1 MDKVFSGEAV
11 FRAYIGILWFFDKC
25 DQPLES
31 VIAAVQDAVDAVVQ
45 QTPVLGGVL
54 CTDANGCVAIDSTRV
69 CPVVVQRTLRPVPY
83 PLLEMKERGFDQS
96 QYPLVFDA
104 LAGPTP
110 DVDGLPVLNVH
121 AMELQCGGLVLAVQC
136 HHIAADAVAAAAIAQ
151 TISNACN
158 LQPAE
163 SPLWSDRSSIKKM
176 LLSHQ
181 PSPLPSELHILST
194 DYSKHLA
201 SNLQITGEFVSRQ
214 INITGSMLQQLKARG
229 TKCSANALAMA
240 LIWRAWTRALVAHG
254 STCPFTYSGGPAD
267 MRNRC
272 SPSSNMQHYIGNFIM
287 PMPMYASC
295 NFILDSKLQEVAAY
309 IQAAFRL
316 ASLGGLR
323 NHMDNANDVMIHL
336 AKTDAPAVTF
346 SNMAQLPLYD
356 LDFGTGVKP
365 TSVQLRSFNAPYMM
379 FAISD
384 GCGGLA
390 VNTTLPHRIYEAFIN
405 DTELS
410 TFANFVY

>member
-11 FRAYIGILWFFDKC
+11 FRAYIGILWFFDRC
-25 DQPLES
+25 DQPLDS
-31 VIAAVQDAVDAVVQ
+31 VVAVIQHAVDAVVQ

-54 CTDANGCVAIDSTRV
+54 CTDAKGCVAIDSTKV
-69 CPVVVQRTLRPVPY
+69 CSVVVQRTLQPVPY
-83 PLLEMKERGFDQS
+83 TLPEMKERGFAQS
-96 QYPLVFDA
+96 QFPLVFDA
-104 LAGPTP
+104 LIGPTP
-110 DVDGLPVLNVH
+110 NVDGLSVLNIH

-163 SPLWSDRSSIKKM
+163 SPLWSDRPSIKKM
-176 LLSHQ
+176 LSSHQ
-181 PSPLPSELHILST
+181 SSPLPSELHILST
-194 DYSKHLA
+194 DYSKHPA
-201 SNLQITGEFVSRQ
+201 SNLQITGEFVCRQ
-214 INITGSMLQQLKARG
+214 IKITGSALQQLKARDS
-229 TKCSANALAMA
+229 KCSANTLAMA
-240 LIWRAWTRALVAHG
+240 LIWRAWTRALVSHG

-272 SPSSNMQHYIGNFIM
+272 PQSSNMQHYIGNFIM
-287 PMPMYASC
+287 PMPMFVSRD
-295 NFILDSKLQEVAAY
+295 FILKYKLQAVAAY
-309 IQAAFRL
+309 IQADFRL

-356 LDFGTGVKP
+356 MEFGTGLKP
-365 TSVQLRSFNAPYMM
+365 VSVQLRSFDAPYMM

-384 GCGGLA
+384 GHGGLV
-390 VNTTLPHRIYEAFIN
+390 VNTTLPHSIYEAFIN
-405 DTELS
+405 DTEFS
-410 TFANFVY
+410 TFACFVY